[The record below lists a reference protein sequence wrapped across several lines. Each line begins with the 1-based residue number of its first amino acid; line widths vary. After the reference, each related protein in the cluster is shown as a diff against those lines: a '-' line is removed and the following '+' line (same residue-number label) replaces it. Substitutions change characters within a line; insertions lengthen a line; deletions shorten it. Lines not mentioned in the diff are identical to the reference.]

1 VKYSLILPL
10 FGAIFVGCSTPSNEF
25 TANHALAGHFHGEF
39 FVDFSPGSNLVMEMP
54 TTWYNERPSQG
65 PMTYFSQMPPSEV
78 KVGMTFS
85 EVENI
90 LGRPVSHRGNRYCYY
105 IR

>member
-1 VKYSLILPL
+1 
-10 FGAIFVGCSTPSNEF
+10 
-25 TANHALAGHFHGEF
+25 
-39 FVDFSPGSNLVMEMP
+39 MEMP

-65 PMTYFSQMPPSEV
+65 PMTYFSQMPPSAV

-90 LGRPVSHRGNRYCYY
+90 LGRPVSHRGNRYRYY